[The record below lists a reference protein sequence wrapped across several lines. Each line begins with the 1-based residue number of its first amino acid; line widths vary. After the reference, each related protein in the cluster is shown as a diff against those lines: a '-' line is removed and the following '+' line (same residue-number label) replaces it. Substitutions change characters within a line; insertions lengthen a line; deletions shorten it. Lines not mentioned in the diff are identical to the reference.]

1 MSRHLVLVHGR
12 SQQDKNADDIKREWL
27 DALEEGLAMSGLS
40 LPVPESDVHFPY
52 YGDTLIDFLEGRP
65 PDEVAEIIIRGA
77 TDAELAVFV
86 AEVME
91 EVRRECQI
99 TEVDIAA
106 IGGEEVLERGPL
118 NWQWVQTVMKAIDSK
133 TEHGSG
139 LSIFLATRDV
149 YHYLVDKATKDKI
162 DEGVAA
168 AIPPGVE
175 TVVVGHSLGS
185 VVAHSLLSTLG
196 ERLDLTVP
204 QLVTV
209 GSPLGIKRISGSI
222 KPPRWPSRVGRW
234 YNARDPHDVVALFPL
249 TPDHFVVGD
258 DAPGIVDKSDV
269 DNTTSNRHGISGYLS
284 DPDVARVIY
293 DGLVG

>member
-12 SQQDKNADDIKREWL
+12 SQQDKDADDLKRVWM
-27 DALEEGLAMSGLS
+27 DALEEGLAVSGLT

-52 YGDTLIDFLEGRP
+52 YGDTLIDFLEGKP
-65 PDEVAEIIIRGA
+65 PDEVAEIVIKGA
-77 TDAELAVFV
+77 SDAELAVFV
-86 AEVME
+86 AEAME
-91 EVRRECQI
+91 EVRRKLGV
-99 TEVDIAA
+99 TEAEIAA
-106 IGGEEVLERGPL
+106 RAGDEVVEKGPL
-118 NWQWVQTVMKAIDSK
+118 NWQWVQTVMKVIDSK

-149 YHYLVDKATKDKI
+149 YHYLVDKATKDEI
-162 DEGVAA
+162 DGGVAA

-185 VVAHSLLSTLG
+185 VVTHSLLKTLG
-196 ERLDLTVP
+196 ESLDLRVP

-222 KPPRWPSRVGRW
+222 KPPRWPSRVSRW
-234 YNARDPHDVVALFPL
+234 FNARDPRDVVALYPL

-284 DPDVARVIY
+284 DPDVARAIY